1 MKTCRITFLL
11 AVLLGSFLLGETTI
25 VKRKATGTGRN
36 YRAALDAALIMAMEQ
51 NCGMTI
57 DASQHTMLNES
68 EISISNSK
76 LGEEDKL
83 RISDMAQAD
92 MKKWCGG
99 TIAGYD
105 VLSDKYDETT
115 HQYTVELEV
124 QIDGQYIVGDDPN
137 ILRRMVVSKFDSNTS
152 SISFMGVDFPTS
164 TWIESLEN
172 KLNEHITQTRK
183 FTMLDRKNNDAIDK
197 ELAHAKNQNA
207 SLRDFRPRLKQ
218 KLATDYLVVGKVNFR
233 NVAQMQLDPYTKKPL
248 PNQNLTMAEISYR
261 VLLAATGQLKWANTI
276 TISAWSAFDQ
286 VQNAAGLSVD
296 DIVSA
301 TAEHAAT
308 LISDEILSAI
318 LPFIVVAVTPN
329 NTIIIGEGGKSLA
342 VGEQLNVYKLYPP
355 PKDPRT
361 GALLDEIEEKA
372 GVVEVIRVTEKQSYA
387 KLLSGEAKVG
397 YRLRR
402 PTEFTQESAAPAQQG
417 TSTLQNNANG
427 GVVAPF

>member
-1 MKTCRITFLL
+1 
-11 AVLLGSFLLGETTI
+11 
-25 VKRKATGTGRN
+25 
-36 YRAALDAALIMAMEQ
+36 
-51 NCGMTI
+51 
-57 DASQHTMLNES
+57 
-68 EISISNSK
+68 
-76 LGEEDKL
+76 
-83 RISDMAQAD
+83 

-115 HQYTVELEV
+115 RQYTVELEV

-137 ILRRMVVSKFDSNTS
+137 ILRRMVVSKFDSNKT
-152 SISFMGVDFPTS
+152 SISFMGVDLPTS
-164 TWIESLEN
+164 TWLESLES

-286 VQNAAGLSVD
+286 AENAAGLSVD

-318 LPFIVVAVTPN
+318 LPFIVVAVTPH

-342 VGEQLNVYKLYPP
+342 VGEQLNVYKLYPA

-372 GVVEVIRVTEKQSYA
+372 GGVEVIRVTEKQSYA

-402 PTEFTQESAAPAQQG
+402 PTESTQESIAPAQG